1 MCPGDGQE
9 VSLLLPGNHPTDM
22 AGDCTLDPEKAQRA
36 IEFFPLFLKHN
47 KGKWSQESFRL
58 ADWQTSV
65 IANMFGWVRPDG
77 TRRYRTSLI
86 EVPRKA
92 GKSHLCAGLALY
104 CLLFDSEPGAEVYCA
119 AADRDQAS
127 IVFAIARKFIEADEY
142 LSERCKIYRNAIVVP
157 ETSSTMKPLSSD
169 SRSAH
174 GLNASTVVA
183 DELHVWT
190 KPDAR
195 DLWEALVTSQ
205 GARTQPLTIA
215 ITTAGTS
222 EPSIWLDVHTYAQK
236 VRDGEVDDMTFLPAI
251 WAAEKDDAWDDP
263 DVWHKANPGLGVTI
277 DVGFYERECARAK
290 ALPSYA
296 NAFRRLYLN
305 QQTVSM
311 DRWLNMVNW
320 DECGDR
326 MTEQELQGRQCFA
339 GLDLSSTLDL
349 TALVLVFPRSD
360 EEGKG
365 YDVLSYFFV
374 PEENMIARQRDD
386 GVPYVSWAES
396 GDLIATPGDVVDYA
410 YVRQKINDLGEC
422 YDIREIALD
431 RWNATQV
438 AVWLE
443 QDGFDVAFF
452 GQGYRS
458 MSAPSKELEAS
469 VMGRRLRHGGQ
480 PVLRW
485 NASVCSHESDAAGNV
500 KPSKKK
506 SGERIDG
513 IVATVMGIGRATSA
527 NEGASSS
534 VYEDRGLETL

>member
-1 MCPGDGQE
+1 MSEELSLMLPEYDPCDHSDGY
-9 VSLLLPGNHPTDM
+9 TID
-22 AGDCTLDPEKAQRA
+22 ADKAQRS
-36 IEFFPLFLKHN
+36 IDFFPLFLKHG
-47 KGKWSQESFRL
+47 KGKWSGGSFEL
-58 ADWQTSV
+58 ATWQKSV
-65 IANMFGWVRPDG
+65 IANMFGWVDG
-77 TRRYRTSLI
+77 SGNRRYRTSLI

-127 IVFAIARKFIEADEY
+127 IVFGIAKRFIEADEY

-157 ETSSTMKPLSSD
+157 ETSSSMKPLSSD

-195 DLWEALVTSQ
+195 DMWDALVTSQ
-205 GARTQPLTIA
+205 GARSQPLTIA

-222 EPSIWLDVHTYAQK
+222 EPSIWLDIHQYAER
-236 VRDGEVDDMTFLPAI
+236 VRSGEVSDATFLPAI
-251 WAAEKDDAWDDP
+251 WSASREDAWDDP
-263 DVWHKANPGLGVTI
+263 EVWHKANPGLGVTI
-277 DVGFYERECARAK
+277 DVGFYERECERAK
-290 ALPSYA
+290 ALPSYV

-311 DRWLNMVNW
+311 DRWLNMIHY
-320 DECGDR
+320 DDCGDR
-326 MTEQELQGRQCFA
+326 LTEQELEGRHCYV

-349 TALVLVFPRSD
+349 TAMALVFPRSVD
-360 EEGKG
+360 EGGG
-365 YDVLSYFFV
+365 YDVLPYFYV
-374 PEENMIARQRDD
+374 PEQNMHDRQRNDH
-386 GVPYVSWAES
+386 VPYMDWKES
-396 GDLIATPGDVVDYA
+396 GDLFATPGDVVDYT
-410 YVRQKINDLGEC
+410 YIRKHLHELSQR
-422 YDIREIALD
+422 YDIREVALD

-438 AVWLE
+438 AVWLQ
-443 QDGFDVAFF
+443 QDGLDVAYF

-469 VMGRRLRHGGQ
+469 IMGKRFRHGNH

-485 NASVCSHESDAAGNV
+485 NASVCSHETDAAGNI
-500 KPSKKK
+500 KPSKKR

-513 IVATVMGIGRATSA
+513 IVACVMAIGRATSA
-527 NEGASSS
+527 DESTRDS
-534 VYEDRGLETL
+534 VYEGRGLETL